1 MEACCERSIALTPGV
16 HLSRRRQF
24 LTALLLG
31 VTAACGTT
39 SPQQNAPERVDALVT
54 WIERVHVEAD
64 RGKLALA
71 DSFERLNA
79 VAAGKLG
86 KDAVMTAF
94 ARFVQSID
102 TAEQQSK
109 RFGETVGPMQEA
121 ARPVFQQWEADVA
134 TIGSERLQKLGA
146 TRLAIAKERYAAIVA
161 AAVPAQQQM
170 AEYVKTLRDH
180 AAFLAHDLNPSAIA
194 AIQGEVKALAKTAQ
208 ALDRGLDTC
217 LNAARSYVE
226 QSSLPAAPPAGASGR

>member
-1 MEACCERSIALTPGV
+1 M
-16 HLSRRRQF
+16 SRRRQF
-24 LTALLLG
+24 LAALLLG
-31 VTAACGTT
+31 VTAACSST
-39 SPQQNAPERVDALVT
+39 SPQQSAPERVDALVT

-180 AAFLAHDLNPSAIA
+180 AAFLAHDLNAGAIDEIQDDVKLVARSAR
-194 AIQGEVKALAKTAQ
+194 E
-208 ALDRGLDTC
+208 LDRSMESC
-217 LNAARSYVE
+217 LAAARAYVE
-226 QSSLPAAPPAGASGR
+226 QSALPAVPAR